1 MFWFMN
7 TNRGLV
13 LAFFTLI
20 AGAVSAQAQAT
31 QYVDVYAEQT
41 EDNRFIL
48 YADST
53 HIVPV
58 WLSVR
63 FEELTNLQADVSLP
77 YRVALEAGAQAV
89 RLFELRPGSG
99 NRIGYS
105 LAYSAAPGNPER
117 VSPDE
122 DYGYLFPFAHGT
134 KHRVTQ
140 GFNGEETHYGENRY
154 GVDFDLDVGTPI
166 YAARPGLVVE
176 VKEDSRSGGRAATY
190 GPQANYVLVY
200 HEDGTFANYAHLQPG
215 GALVERGDRV
225 EAGQRLGLSGNTGR
239 SSGPHLHFDVRVP
252 QVDGTMQ
259 SIPIQFRNHEGELVR
274 PEEDQFYYARHPDG
288 EPFEV
293 VFGSELTNEDFE
305 DHRADVRVTGELDY
319 RTEEIDR
326 AIVVYVRNGLAQ
338 DLRLETQ
345 FDLQGLEM
353 TKENPVSTRVPSGE
367 ERFVTILR
375 IRPGADRVRYG
386 ISARYNPVEN

>member
-1 MFWFMN
+1 
-7 TNRGLV
+7 
-13 LAFFTLI
+13 
-20 AGAVSAQAQAT
+20 
-31 QYVDVYAEQT
+31 
-41 EDNRFIL
+41 
-48 YADST
+48 
-53 HIVPV
+53 
-58 WLSVR
+58 
-63 FEELTNLQADVSLP
+63 
-77 YRVALEAGAQAV
+77 
-89 RLFELRPGSG
+89 
-99 NRIGYS
+99 
-105 LAYSAAPGNPER
+105 
-117 VSPDE
+117 
-122 DYGYLFPFAHGT
+122 
-134 KHRVTQ
+134 
-140 GFNGEETHYGENRY
+140 
-154 GVDFDLDVGTPI
+154 
-166 YAARPGLVVE
+166 
-176 VKEDSRSGGRAATY
+176 
-190 GPQANYVLVY
+190 
-200 HEDGTFANYAHLQPG
+200 
-215 GALVERGDRV
+215 
-225 EAGQRLGLSGNTGR
+225 
-239 SSGPHLHFDVRVP
+239 
-252 QVDGTMQ
+252 MQ